1 MPSTA
6 GFDPGSVAR
15 TSGSALTASVEREPR
30 DMPEVLPVARQQRQ
44 PLHQRRRG
52 DQGVFLLEIRVP
64 AAQRPVTPRDG
75 GPPANEP
82 GPAQRLRDRSA
93 LGAAQALL
101 REQLFPRDDRVVDAA
116 ARIVEE
122 PAVSAGGEVVDQ
134 DVGVYEDAGRC
145 PTRVPPR
152 KAPAYISCWRG
163 AASDGPITRRRG
175 RGGSPG
181 PPA

>member
-30 DMPEVLPVARQQRQ
+30 DMPAVLPVARQQRQ

-75 GPPANEP
+75 GPQADAPE
-82 GPAQRLRDRSA
+82 PAQRRAVRMRNSFRSGSKESVHFSRLRAA
-93 LGAAQALL
+93 LAMS
-101 REQLFPRDDRVVDAA
+101 PRILYV
-116 ARIVEE
+116 
-122 PAVSAGGEVVDQ
+122 
-134 DVGVYEDAGRC
+134 
-145 PTRVPPR
+145 
-152 KAPAYISCWRG
+152 
-163 AASDGPITRRRG
+163 RR
-175 RGGSPG
+175 
-181 PPA
+181 A